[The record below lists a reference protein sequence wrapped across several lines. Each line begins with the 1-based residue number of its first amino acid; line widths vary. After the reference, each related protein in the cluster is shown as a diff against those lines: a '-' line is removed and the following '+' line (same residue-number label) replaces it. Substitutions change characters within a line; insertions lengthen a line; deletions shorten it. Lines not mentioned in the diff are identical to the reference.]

1 MAGEGK
7 GLCVVLM
14 NVGWEGE
21 LQLGI
26 VEVAEVT
33 ERWAVGGVVGRIEIV
48 TIPAKSVGLLGGYVL
63 VHVVPEELVADM
75 SEPTLLSASIAPSTV
90 LGCDMVAAVVV
101 AVLRVDK
108 DVLELWE
115 RCEALSASARACWPA
130 AVRQRVGSV
139 SELFGSSLRA
149 ASLQAVP
156 NALRKHFEAPSQLLC
171 GCLGREKAKESANY
185 SSEGA
190 AICNH

>member
-1 MAGEGK
+1 MVLWV
-7 GLCVVLM
+7 GLK
-14 NVGWEGE
+14 
-21 LQLGI
+21 
-26 VEVAEVT
+26 
-33 ERWAVGGVVGRIEIV
+33 IV